1 MQEHEK
7 IKKIRTKLN
16 LTQQE
21 MADALG
27 VSKQYFSKV
36 ENGHTQLSKEKI
48 SIFSDKYGISLDWL
62 INNKGQMF
70 YQDEENIAF
79 ADNMDNFVPLVNHI
93 SLYNSYII
101 AVSKF
106 IKQKY
111 PNAVIEDILTSAGKF
126 FMEEVINKKLVFSD
140 KKEIEENLAEKI
152 SADKQL
158 SQNILN
164 TYFKAYVDRMENLDK
179 NID

>member
-1 MQEHEK
+1 MKEHEK

-48 SIFSDKYGISLDWL
+48 SIFSDKYGVSLDWL
-62 INNKGQMF
+62 VNNKGQMF

-79 ADNMDNFVPLVNHI
+79 ADNMDNFVPLVNRI

-111 PNAVIEDILTSAGKF
+111 PNAIIDDILTSAGKF
-126 FMEEVINKKLVFSD
+126 FVEEIINKKVVFSD

>member
-48 SIFSDKYGISLDWL
+48 SIFSDKYGVSLDWL
-62 INNKGQMF
+62 VNNKGQMF
-70 YQDEENIAF
+70 YQDEENIEF
-79 ADNMDNFVPLVNHI
+79 ANNVDNFIPLVNHI

-101 AVSKF
+101 GITKF

-111 PNAVIEDILTSAGKF
+111 PNALIEDILFSAGKF
-126 FMEEVINKKLVFSD
+126 FMEDVINKRLIFSD
-140 KKEIEENLAEKI
+140 KKEIENNLAEKI
-152 SADKQL
+152 STDEQL

-164 TYFKAYVDRMENLDK
+164 LYFKAYVDRMEHSNK